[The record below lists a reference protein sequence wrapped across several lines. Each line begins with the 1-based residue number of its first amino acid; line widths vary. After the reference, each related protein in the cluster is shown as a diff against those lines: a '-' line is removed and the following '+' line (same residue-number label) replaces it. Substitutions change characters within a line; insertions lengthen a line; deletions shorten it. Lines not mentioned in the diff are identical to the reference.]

1 MGPFSIDS
9 SGLVRKRIVPS
20 FAIATLALALAACG
34 GSADAGSGT
43 RIVAAFYP
51 LEFIAQKVSPSADVT
66 NVTPAGAEPHDLELT
81 PRDIETLLRADYV
94 LYLGNGFQPA
104 IEDALEGNEAALDL
118 LEGIELIAESEEGGH
133 DTDEHGAE
141 SALDPHVWLDPLRF
155 AVMAR
160 VVAEATGEP
169 EAAAGLVADLEELDG
184 EFRDGLVECERTVLV
199 TSHAAFGYL
208 ADAYGLEQI
217 ALTGLAP
224 EAEPSPRDLEQL
236 VEDVERVGAT
246 TVFFETLVSPDIAET
261 VARET
266 GATTAVLNPLEGLT
280 EEELEDGAD
289 YFSVMRENL
298 AALRQALGCT

>member
-1 MGPFSIDS
+1 
-9 SGLVRKRIVPS
+9 VRKRIVPS
-20 FAIATLALALAACG
+20 FVIPALALALAACG

-81 PRDIETLLRADYV
+81 PGDIETLLAADLV
-94 LYLGNGFQPA
+94 LYLGNGFQPSL
-104 IEDALEGNEAALDL
+104 EDALEGQEAALDL
-118 LEGIELIAESEEGGH
+118 LVGIELIAESAEQHGH
-133 DTDEHGAE
+133 DAEEHDAE

-155 AVMAR
+155 AVMAQ

-169 EAAAGLVADLEELDG
+169 AAAAGLVADLDELDSQ
-184 EFRDGLVECERTVLV
+184 FRDGLAECERNVLV

-217 ALTGLAP
+217 ALTGLSP

-280 EEELEDGAD
+280 EEELEDGVD

-298 AALRQALGCT
+298 TALRQALGCT